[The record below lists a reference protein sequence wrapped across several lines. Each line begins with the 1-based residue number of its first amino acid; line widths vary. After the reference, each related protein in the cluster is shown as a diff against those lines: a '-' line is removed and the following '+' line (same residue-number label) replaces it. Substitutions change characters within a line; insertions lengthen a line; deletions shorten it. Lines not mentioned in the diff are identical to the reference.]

1 MDAASKLTFFF
12 FGCVCAS
19 RWEQPAQFV
28 VPWVAL
34 EDQNVRQWTDQWTLS
49 ATRLRQLQMNHWKTD
64 RQTLFVTLQV
74 MTTSIIIYT
83 CHASDTIDNYS
94 HSFSQF
100 PRSIRPGDI
109 TGTCVWQISSGD
121 LTLYSTHN
129 VNLDDAAV
137 RLKQI
142 RGLRL
147 FPFELRNKRL
157 QRKLPRLKTLSRK
170 ACLKANLKL
179 KIVVC
184 DLRIFFFG
192 DITNSVCLFFLRFSC
207 QCTLQLAPE
216 VICSKSDLWGNPLL
230 LLHDLL
236 PLQLFRIFKSLDFDE
251 GETVVNWE
259 ISRVMLKSTET
270 QPSRNEEWGGGRG
283 AIQIKCQPDSPT
295 HSARPVIPSDSA

>member
-1 MDAASKLTFFF
+1 MKGFVSICLSGRGWGLAEDVEGADISIFNLTFCCYWKWTQRQSLLFFF

-74 MTTSIIIYT
+74 MTTPMIIYT

-157 QRKLPRLKTLSRK
+157 QRKLSRLKTLSRK
-170 ACLKANLKL
+170 ACLKASLKL

-184 DLRIFFFG
+184 DLRIFLRHNQF
-192 DITNSVCLFFLRFSC
+192 CLFVFS
-207 QCTLQLAPE
+207 
-216 VICSKSDLWGNPLL
+216 S
-230 LLHDLL
+230 
-236 PLQLFRIFKSLDFDE
+236 F
-251 GETVVNWE
+251 
-259 ISRVMLKSTET
+259 
-270 QPSRNEEWGGGRG
+270 
-283 AIQIKCQPDSPT
+283 
-295 HSARPVIPSDSA
+295 